1 MEEKN
6 VKQLKRRMVTH
17 LVLSLL
23 AGSLAVVMLVTCLTG
38 TLAWFARNSKTD
50 NSGMGLRSDVTD
62 FNVSFSYY
70 KNDIANETYAVS
82 SNLSS
87 IEFNQYDLV
96 FRSINRHTPIV
107 VRMAMQ
113 GADLA
118 SSGTITATITRNT
131 AIPATRVVGNHIE
144 MNDFCS
150 SVMRFTPYIGASY
163 YSSNAETQYKNIDTD
178 GHFNAVRALT
188 GSSASS
194 KVFTAVTLTNNAIA
208 QAGDV
213 VKQDQIALSYTYTAE
228 DFVDGVLYAYIYITY
243 DEGYDNG
250 TYSGLTGIYQRTS
263 GITAIGELSATFGND
278 FLDISVTHS

>member
-23 AGSLAVVMLVTCLTG
+23 AGSMAVVMLVTCLTG
-38 TLAWFARNSKTD
+38 TLAWFSINSKTD
-50 NSGMGLRSDVTD
+50 NSGAGLRSNVTD
-62 FNVSFSYY
+62 FDVSFAYY

-82 SNLSS
+82 SDLSA

-131 AIPATRVVGNHIE
+131 AIPATRVVGNHVE
-144 MNDFCS
+144 MNNYCS
-150 SVMRFTPYIGASY
+150 SVMRFTSYIGA
-163 YSSNAETQYKNIDTD
+163 
-178 GHFNAVRALT
+178 
-188 GSSASS
+188 
-194 KVFTAVTLTNNAIA
+194 
-208 QAGDV
+208 
-213 VKQDQIALSYTYTAE
+213 
-228 DFVDGVLYAYIYITY
+228 AY
-243 DEGYDNG
+243 
-250 TYSGLTGIYQRTS
+250 
-263 GITAIGELSATFGND
+263 
-278 FLDISVTHS
+278 